1 MKKTFFSF
9 LLFLMAFS
17 AFAQEYIITG
27 NVTSQQDGLPIP
39 TVNILVENS
48 SNGVTTD
55 FDGNYTINKVAKNS
69 TLVFSYIGYKTKEV
83 VITNGNPVNVQ
94 LTEDVEAL
102 EEVVIIGY
110 GSQKR
115 KEVTGAVSTVSSETI
130 EALKPTRIEQ
140 ALQGQVAG
148 VNITSQSGAPGSASN
163 IRIRGVSTNGDNR
176 PLILVDGNVIED
188 LSVVNPGDIESYTVL
203 KDATAGIYGVRAANG
218 VILITTKTGRKNK
231 PMTFQYDSY
240 VGFQQTTRKIPLL
253 NATEYALIKNEAAA
267 ASGSTLP
274 FPDTFGLNRGTDWQD
289 EVFETA
295 PIFNNA
301 ITASGGTEKST
312 YSFGAS
318 LLTQDG
324 IIGGSKANFTRYTT
338 RANYGLEII
347 KDLNLKANLI
357 YTGTLRKALP
367 EGGLGSVLFNAV
379 NFAPTDAPR
388 DENGEYTS
396 SANYPIE
403 VVNPLKQIENTF
415 NRTKV
420 DKLSGVF
427 GLNYKFLNGF
437 SAEANYQWN
446 YSEVRTRGLN
456 PIVEYGNG
464 SVFDN
469 TENLQFT
476 EGINFFRD
484 YTFDAFVNYETSLN
498 DDTHNIKATL
508 GTSVF
513 KSTGDYYLSV
523 GDGMPENTM
532 FSDADINDATTI
544 TDPYAQISNRFF
556 DSRLLS
562 YFGRL
567 QYNYKGKYLFS
578 AVVRRDGSTAF
589 GPENKFGIFPSG
601 SIGWVIS
608 DEDFLSSSNTIDF
621 LKLRSSYGVLGN
633 DRIPGFRFE
642 SLLDGEGVYV
652 LDDALALGTAVGAI
666 SNPEIKWEE
675 QKAFDI
681 GFETRLFNNKVDI
694 TADYFKRT
702 TENLLLPVESSL
714 ILGGAAPG
722 SGNPIVNA
730 GTVENSGLEFAVS
743 YKDQLSDNF
752 KFNISYN
759 ISTLNNNVVEVNNS
773 IGYEVGGS
781 FGIGQANPPSRMQVG
796 QPIGVF
802 YGMQTNGIFQNQAE
816 VDAHPSQLAL
826 GANAQP
832 GDLRFVDVNQDGVID
847 ADDRTFIGNPI
858 PDVTMGLNLSFDY
871 KNFDFQTYF
880 FASVGND
887 IVRNYDRNSA
897 KTNLTSYV
905 LDRWTGPGTSNTD
918 PRVTNSATSNAVFSD
933 YFVEDGSFIRAQ
945 NVQLGYTFNQD
956 KLQNIGL
963 DNIRVY
969 ASVSNAFTLTK
980 YRGFDPTT
988 SNGAPIGGGIDS
1000 GFYPNPRTF
1009 LIGTN
1014 VKF

>member
-1 MKKTFFSF
+1 MKQTILSF
-9 LLFLMAFS
+9 LLLIFTLS
-17 AFAQEYIITG
+17 AIGQEYTISGI
-27 NVTSQQDGLPIP
+27 VTSEQDGFPIP
-39 TVNILVENS
+39 TVNVIVKNS
-48 SNGVTTD
+48 SKGVTTD
-55 FDGNYTINKVAKNS
+55 FDGNYTINNVTKNA
-69 TLVFSYIGYKTKEV
+69 TLVFSYVGYKTKEV
-83 VITNGNPVNVQ
+83 VITKGEVINVM
-94 LTEDVEAL
+94 LSEDVASL

-110 GSQKR
+110 GTQKR

-148 VNITSQSGAPGSASN
+148 VNITSQSGSPGSASN
-163 IRIRGVSTNGDNR
+163 IRIRGVSTNGDNK

-188 LSVVNPGDIESYTVL
+188 LSVINPGDIESYTVL

-218 VILITTKTGRKNK
+218 VILITTKTGRKNRT
-231 PMTFQYDSY
+231 MSFQYDSY
-240 VGFQQTTRKIPLL
+240 VGLQTTTRKVPLL

-267 ASGSTLP
+267 ASGTEYNNDITNL
-274 FPDTFGLNRGTDWQD
+274 GRGTDWQD
-289 EVFETA
+289 EVFQNA
-295 PIFNNA
+295 PIFSNSL
-301 ITASGGTEKST
+301 TASGGTEKST

-324 IIGGSKANFTRYTT
+324 IVGGSKANFTRYTT

-347 KDLNLKANLI
+347 ENLNLKANLI
-357 YTGTLRKALP
+357 YTGTTRKILS

-379 NFAPTDAPR
+379 NFAPTDTPR
-388 DENGEYTS
+388 DNNGQYTS
-396 SANYPIE
+396 SAGYPIE

-427 GLNYKFLNGF
+427 GLNYKFFDGF

-446 YSEVRTRGLN
+446 YSEERTRNLN
-456 PIVEYGNG
+456 PLVEYGNG

-469 TENLQFT
+469 TDNIQFT
-476 EGINFFRD
+476 EGVSFFRD
-484 YTFDAFVNYETSLN
+484 YTFDAFINYEKSLN
-498 DDTHNIKATL
+498 EDTHNIKATL

-513 KSTGDYYLSV
+513 KTTGDYYLAV
-523 GDGMPENTM
+523 GNNLP
-532 FSDADINDATTI
+532 STTI
-544 TDPYAQISNRFF
+544 FSEANIDDAETVTDPYSQISNRFY

-562 YFGRL
+562 YFARV

-578 AVVRRDGSTAF
+578 GVIRRDGSTAF
-589 GPENKFGIFPSG
+589 GPENKFGIFPSA
-601 SIGWVIS
+601 SVGWVVS
-608 DEDFLSSSNTIDF
+608 DESFLEDNTTINF
-621 LKLRSSYGVLGN
+621 LKFRSSYGILGN
-633 DRIPGFRFE
+633 DRIEAYAFE

-652 LDDALALGTAVGAI
+652 FDDEIDEGLAIGDI
-666 SNPEIKWEE
+666 SNPEVKWEE

-694 TADYFKRT
+694 SADYFSRT
-702 TENLLLPVESSL
+702 TENLLLAVESSG
-714 ILGGAAPG
+714 IIGVDAPG

-730 GTVENSGLEFAVS
+730 GSVVNKGLEFQIS
-743 YKDQLSDNF
+743 YKDQFSDDF
-752 KFNISYN
+752 KFNVSYN
-759 ISTLNNNVVEVNNS
+759 FATLENEVLEVNNS
-773 IGYEVGGS
+773 IGYVPGEVT
-781 FGIGQANPPSRMQVG
+781 FGIGQTDVARMQVG

-802 YGMQTNGIFQNQAE
+802 YGLQTNGIFQTQSE

-847 ADDRTFIGNPI
+847 DNDKTFIGDPI
-858 PDVTMGLNLSFDY
+858 PDVTMGLNLTFDY

-880 FASVGND
+880 FASIGND
-887 IVRNYDRNSA
+887 IVRNYDRNGL
-897 KTNLTSYV
+897 KTNLTTYV
-905 LDRWTGPGTSNTD
+905 LDRWTGPGTSNTE
-918 PRVTNSATSNAVFSD
+918 PRVTNAATSNAVFSD

-945 NVQLGYTFNQD
+945 NVQLGYTFD
-956 KLQNIGL
+956 KDKLESIGLQNIRL
-963 DNIRVY
+963 YV
-969 ASVSNAFTLTK
+969 SVSNVFTLTE
-980 YRGFDPTT
+980 YRGFDPTA
-988 SNGAPIGGGIDS
+988 SNGDPIGSGFDN

-1014 VKF
+1014 IKF

>member
-1 MKKTFFSF
+1 MKIKITLLLTLCLGYFSY
-9 LLFLMAFS
+9 
-17 AFAQEYIITG
+17 AQNISVSGT
-27 NVTSQQDGLPIP
+27 VTDLANGDPIP
-39 TVNILVENS
+39 GVNIIVKNTN
-48 SNGVTTD
+48 NGVSTD
-55 FDGNYTINKVAKNS
+55 FDGNYTINNVTANS
-69 TLVFSYIGYKTKEV
+69 VIQFTYIGYVAKEV
-83 VITNGNPVNVQ
+83 IVNGQTLINVS
-94 LTEDVEAL
+94 LEGDVGKL
-102 EEVVIIGY
+102 DEVVLIGY

-115 KEVTGAVSTVSSETI
+115 KEITGAVTTVSSETI

-148 VNITSQSGAPGSASN
+148 VNVTSQSGAPGSASD
-163 IRIRGVSTNGDNR
+163 IRIRGISTNGDNR

-188 LSVVNPGDIESYTVL
+188 LSVINPNDIASYTVL

-231 PMTFQYDSY
+231 AISFNYDAY
-240 VGFQQTTRKIPLL
+240 VGFQETTRKIPLL
-253 NATEYALIKNEAAA
+253 NATEYALIKNETAAA
-267 ASGSTLP
+267 NGSMLP
-274 FPDTFGLNRGTDWQD
+274 FPDTFGLNKGTDWQD
-289 EVFETA
+289 QVFETA
-295 PIFNNA
+295 PIFSNS
-301 ITASGGTEKST
+301 ITASGGTEKAT

-347 KDLNLKANLI
+347 EDLNFKANLI
-357 YTGTLRKALP
+357 YTGTTRKALP
-367 EGGLGSVLFNAV
+367 ESGLGSVLFNAV
-379 NFAPTDAPR
+379 NFSPTDTPR
-388 DENGEYTS
+388 DENGDFTS

-427 GLNYKFLNGF
+427 GLNYKFLDGF
-437 SAEANYQWN
+437 SAETNYQWN

-456 PIVEYGNG
+456 PLVEYGNG

-469 TENLQFT
+469 TDNVQFT
-476 EGINFFRD
+476 EGTSFFRD
-484 YTFDAFVNYETSLN
+484 YTFDAFVNYETSFKE
-498 DDTHNIKATL
+498 DTHNIKATL
-508 GTSVF
+508 GTSII
-513 KSTGDYYLSV
+513 KSTGDFYLAI
-523 GDGMPENTM
+523 GNGLPENTV
-532 FSDADINDATTI
+532 FSEASLSDAETV

-567 QYNYKGKYLFS
+567 QYNYKSKYLVS

-589 GPENKFGIFPSG
+589 GPQNKFGVFSSG
-601 SIGWVIS
+601 SLGWVVS
-608 DEDFLSSSNTIDF
+608 DEDFLKDSNTIDF
-621 LKLRSSYGVLGN
+621 LKFRSSYGVLGN
-633 DRIPGFRFE
+633 DRIGAFRYE
-642 SLLDGEGVYV
+642 SLLSGEGVYV
-652 LDDALALGTAVGAI
+652 FDDELQFGTAVGAI

-675 QKAFDI
+675 QKAFDV
-681 GFETRLFNNKVDI
+681 GFETRLFNNKIDI
-694 TADYFKRT
+694 TVDYFSRK
-702 TENLLLPVESSL
+702 TENLLLAVESSQ
-714 ILGGAAPG
+714 ILGGTAPG

-730 GTVENSGLEFAVS
+730 GTVENKGLEFQVS
-743 YKDQLSDNF
+743 YKDQLSDDF

-759 ISTLNNNVVEVNNS
+759 IATLQNEVLEVNNS

-802 YGMQTNGIFQNQAE
+802 YGLQTNGIFQTQAE
-816 VDAHPSQLAL
+816 VDAHPSQLAI
-826 GANAQP
+826 GSNAQA
-832 GDLRFVDVNQDGVID
+832 GDLRFVDVNKDGVID
-847 ADDRTFIGNPI
+847 FEDRTFIGDPI
-858 PDVTMGLNLSFDY
+858 PDLTMGLNLTFDY

-905 LDRWTGPGTSNTD
+905 LDRWTGPGSTNSN
-918 PRVTNSATSNAVFSD
+918 PRVTSAATSNNVFSD
-933 YFVEDGSFIRAQ
+933 YFIEDGSFIRAQ
-945 NVQLGYTFNQD
+945 NIQLGYTFNQD

-963 DNIRVY
+963 NNLRLYV
-969 ASVSNAFTLTK
+969 SVNNAFTLTK

-988 SNGAPIGGGIDS
+988 SNGAPIGSGIDG

-1009 LIGTN
+1009 LFGTN